1 MSYFICLILILLILL
16 TLESKYTNIL
26 LHFEFIEQSYIIFNT
41 MNHIYSVLYISF
53 SHH

>member
-16 TLESKYTNIL
+16 TLESTNIL

-41 MNHIYSVLYISF
+41 MNHIYSLLYISF